1 MNPEDAGGHV
11 IMSAAEASVVEN
23 TLNEMVTR
31 GFQWT
36 LPLEVHLLDIMVF
49 FWFLTEMLFFEFIDH
64 HELLLD
70 HLHLKMIIEKLFLLL
85 LLSLLLLLLL
95 LLIFLIFFLL
105 GKQHHKP
112 LVGKHVT
119 LVIYLFIL
127 FIVLYPH
134 MPTFYFL
141 QILFKMIFKI
151 PVF

>member
-1 MNPEDAGGHV
+1 
-11 IMSAAEASVVEN
+11 
-23 TLNEMVTR
+23 
-31 GFQWT
+31 
-36 LPLEVHLLDIMVF
+36 
-49 FWFLTEMLFFEFIDH
+49 MLFFEFIDH

-95 LLIFLIFFLL
+95 LLIFLIYFF
-105 GKQHHKP
+105 
-112 LVGKHVT
+112 VGKT
-119 LVIYLFIL
+119 TPQTFSGQTRAFSYYLFIL

-151 PVF
+151 PNF